1 MLSKTSTNSVQHYWL
16 MLIAGMDYSNA
27 VAVVAQM
34 TIAFI
39 DLTIAADW
47 NKDRITMTAITARTL
62 TMMVMTYWDS
72 RNQHLMLL
80 KNQLESA
87 VIEV

>member
-1 MLSKTSTNSVQHYWL
+1 

-47 NKDRITMTAITARTL
+47 NRDRITMTVITARTL

-72 RNQHLMLL
+72 RN
-80 KNQLESA
+80 
-87 VIEV
+87 

>member
-1 MLSKTSTNSVQHYWL
+1 

-47 NKDRITMTAITARTL
+47 NRDRITMTAITARTL

-72 RNQHLMLL
+72 RN
-80 KNQLESA
+80 
-87 VIEV
+87 